1 MVIFVEKITPRIQ
14 YVFKYIFKEVLG
26 LSYQITNDITYFKK
40 LSTAKINYT
49 KYDFSDIINIRPH
62 PLLFENNIKPQ
73 QIEISEWK
81 SHKIFFHQKD
91 AWEQSHGIP
100 FDIFAAIFYLISRY
114 EEYLPFNPDK
124 YGRFEAGQSLA
135 FKHGFLQEPIVNQ
148 WISLLKEELLK
159 KHPAL
164 EFSSPAYRHL
174 STIDIDSAFAFKYK
188 GVLRTFIASAMNL
201 LKGDISRLKMR
212 MNVLRNNAPDPFDVF
227 SKLIHINRKY
237 KIKPIWF
244 FQVGKL
250 GRYDK
255 NISLKRKHFRALVK
269 QIVAIDN
276 VGIHPSY
283 QSNLHP
289 LILKMEM
296 NTLQKLIK
304 KPIVRSRQHYIKL
317 SLPTT
322 YRKLIKTGIRE
333 EYSMGYSSD
342 IGFRAGTCTP
352 FLFFDLKSNKETDL
366 RIFPFQVMDA
376 CLNHYMQLSPQRA
389 MEVIKELADKV
400 RKVNGLFISVWH
412 NESLSNAM
420 QWEGWEHMYE
430 EMLKAVQPASEY
442 PVNR

>member
-1 MVIFVEKITPRIQ
+1 MVIFVEKITPRVQ
-14 YVFKYIFKEVLG
+14 YIFKYIFKEVLG

-49 KYDFSDIINIRPH
+49 NYSFSGIINIKPH
-62 PLLFENNIKPQ
+62 ALLFENHVKPQ
-73 QIEISEWK
+73 EIEVTKWK
-81 SHKIFFHQKD
+81 SHPIFFQQKD
-91 AWEQSHGIP
+91 IWEQNPDIP
-100 FDIFAAIFYLISRY
+100 FDLFSAVFFLISRY
-114 EEYLPFNPDK
+114 EEYLPFKPDK

-135 FKHGFLQEPIVNQ
+135 FKHGFLQEPVVNQ
-148 WISLLKEELLK
+148 WINLLKEELLK
-159 KHPAL
+159 KYPAL
-164 EFSSPAYRHL
+164 EFNTPEYRHL

-201 LKGDISRLKMR
+201 VKGDISRLRMR
-212 MNVLRNNAPDPFDVF
+212 MNVLRNKAPDPYDVF

-255 NISLKRKHFRALVK
+255 NISLNRNHFKALVR
-269 QIVAIDN
+269 QIEAIDN
-276 VGIHPSY
+276 IGIHPSY
-283 QSNLHP
+283 QSNLHS

-304 KPIVRSRQHYIKL
+304 KPIIRSRQHYIKL

-322 YRKLIKTGIRE
+322 YRKLIKMGIKE
-333 EYSMGYSSD
+333 EYSMGFSSD

-376 CLNHYMQLSPQRA
+376 CLNHYMKLSPGRA
-389 MEVIKELADKV
+389 MEVIKELSGKV
-400 RKVNGLFISVWH
+400 KKVNGLFISVWH

-430 EMLKAVQPASEY
+430 EMVKAVQPASDY
-442 PVNR
+442 SVKK